1 MEERVRV
8 RLRRRIVPDR
18 SNPFEDLAEEQFLL
32 RFRLSKEC
40 VLNLLQN
47 ITEQLPIAADAR
59 GCPIPQHLQVL
70 ITLRN
75 GVNTVTSQYSSKKA
89 FPDNYSIPSMVLS
102 NVLRSKAQKRIPLN
116 PTDIKDLLYTIYNNV
131 TTEYS
136 NALWLRNY
144 SV

>member
-1 MEERVRV
+1 M
-8 RLRRRIVPDR
+8 
-18 SNPFEDLAEEQFLL
+18 
-32 RFRLSKEC
+32 
-40 VLNLLQN
+40 
-47 ITEQLPIAADAR
+47 
-59 GCPIPQHLQVL
+59 
-70 ITLRN
+70 RN
-75 GVNTVTSQYSSKKA
+75 GVDTVTSQYSSKQA
-89 FPDNYSIPSMVLS
+89 LPDNYSIPSRVLS